1 MKTKKILFLLVS
13 SIGLTSTLF
22 SGETSKQVAVVN
34 FASCITDSEYG
45 KQEQQNLEYI
55 RKQMTSMMEETEKE
69 LKDITGKFEDN
80 DYMDSLS
87 PKAEEELRSKF
98 QALQEDYARYQNQ
111 FYQVL
116 NQANYQ
122 LMQKM
127 NQNIAR
133 AAERLAKRKNLAFV
147 MNKEAC
153 FYFNPDL
160 EVTDLVIKEMDKDFA
175 NDQKQRKLSENSETP
190 SLSNQK

>member
-160 EVTDLVIKEMDKDFA
+160 EVTDLVIKEMDNDFA